1 MQVDDGKSCL
11 CLTSSNETAPRVAC
25 IRSLFGHNGQR
36 LSVPSNLKRQPSQ
49 PRRVRV
55 SSLGSTAKHPETVVW
70 HRPSRRRALR
80 RGKVSVLIDVTL
92 VQGKGGGGAL
102 INASRSPLFNPAWLA
117 VDEASN
123 PSFSITLRS
132 MDRRGGRVV
141 IIGRERESCVDTFR
155 CGIERCYLLFV
166 FRMLQ
171 LNYNCIVE
179 MISWYFYIFPRNL
192 YYKHFD
198 SSCNYVWCIICRLLH
213 KFNFSKLD
221 TSTRNSLWKLFAPLY
236 NSVET

>member
-1 MQVDDGKSCL
+1 MKRH
-11 CLTSSNETAPRVAC
+11 RVW
-25 IRSLFGHNGQR
+25 
-36 LSVPSNLKRQPSQ
+36 
-49 PRRVRV
+49 RV
-55 SSLGSTAKHPETVVW
+55 SVRCSDTMDSGCPFRPIWNDNPPNRGGCVFQASARPLNTPKPSFDIARREEGRCGVEKSPSWLTW
-70 HRPSRRRALR
+70 HWS
-80 RGKVSVLIDVTL
+80 
-92 VQGKGGGGAL
+92 KGREGGGAL